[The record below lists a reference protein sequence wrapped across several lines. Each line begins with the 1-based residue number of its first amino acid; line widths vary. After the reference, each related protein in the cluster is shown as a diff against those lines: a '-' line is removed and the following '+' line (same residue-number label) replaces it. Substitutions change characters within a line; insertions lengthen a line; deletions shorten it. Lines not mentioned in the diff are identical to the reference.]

1 MSNMRKTIYIKRV
14 SENFES
20 WMNSYLDIVDDDLA
34 ERQSRVVHIVSQS
47 CVIWLF
53 EEHLC

>member
-47 CVIWLF
+47 CVI
-53 EEHLC
+53 